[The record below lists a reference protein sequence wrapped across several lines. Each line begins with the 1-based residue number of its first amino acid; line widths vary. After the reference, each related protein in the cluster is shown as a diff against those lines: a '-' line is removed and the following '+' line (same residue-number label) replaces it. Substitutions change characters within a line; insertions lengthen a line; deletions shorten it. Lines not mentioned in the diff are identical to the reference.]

1 MAIRNIVKEGD
12 PLLLKTSRPVEKF
25 DARLHQLLDDM
36 HETMVAA
43 DGCGLAAVQ
52 VGILRRVCIVDVG
65 EGVIELINP
74 VIKGKSG
81 RQEEAEGCLSL
92 PGVGGVTER
101 PMHVIVEAQDR
112 HGNTF
117 VVKGEGLKARALCHE
132 IDHLDGILFTSRVIR
147 DCGE

>member
-12 PLLLKTSRPVEKF
+12 PLLLKTSRPVERF
-25 DARLHQLLDDM
+25 DDRLHQLLDDM

-52 VGILRRVCIVDVG
+52 VGILRRVCIIDVG

-112 HGNTF
+112 YGNTF
-117 VVKGEGLKARALCHE
+117 VVKGDGLKARALCHE
-132 IDHLDGILFTSRVIR
+132 IDHLDGILFTSHVIR
-147 DCGE
+147 DCEE

>member
-36 HETMVAA
+36 YETMVAA